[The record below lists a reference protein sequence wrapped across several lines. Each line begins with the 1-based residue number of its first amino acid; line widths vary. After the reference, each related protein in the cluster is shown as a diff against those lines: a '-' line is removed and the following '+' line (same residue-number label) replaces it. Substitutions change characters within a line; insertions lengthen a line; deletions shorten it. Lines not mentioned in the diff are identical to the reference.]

1 MECIWLHNPL
11 DTKNVSKFVSKQKL
25 HACGSYYKQNVTPY
39 LGLVPSQKAE
49 ILLCQKLCQTD
60 FKRRFYRIYALKT
73 LDLSTK
79 SRVFTYLFIRRTNER
94 RINSPSLVLCRFYGV
109 IWTYMPL
116 PLEPMT
122 YSYLDM
128 CSNFV
133 GKSKTFS
140 LCFCRFFPVFVRF

>member
-79 SRVFTYLFIRRTNER
+79 SRVFTYLFICRTNER
-94 RINSPSLVLCRFYGV
+94 RINSPQLVLCRFYGV

-122 YSYLDM
+122 YSYLHM
-128 CSNFV
+128 RSNFV
-133 GKSKTFS
+133 GKNATFS
-140 LCFCRFFPVFVRF
+140 LCFCRFFPVFVHF